1 MSKETSWKKRGL
13 PQIQLSSFLRQPFL
27 TEQKGLSGKQRTH
40 LARKV
45 QEKEKGMEKEQ
56 IVVAKFGGSSLADAE
71 HFRKVKEIIESDPA
85 RRYVVPSAPGKRYS
99 DDDKVTDMLYRCSE
113 AARKGGNYLPILYKI
128 KRRYQ
133 EIIDELGLEISLEQ
147 EFQVIE
153 QAFLDRAGDQYA
165 ASRGEYL
172 NGILLAAYLGYEF
185 VDAAEVV
192 RFSRD
197 GVFEDERT
205 NFFLRERLSKLE
217 HGVIPGFYGADD
229 AGNIHTF
236 SRGGS
241 DVSGAI
247 VSRAVMA
254 DLYENWTDVSGFLLT
269 DPGIV
274 ENPKKINAMT
284 YGELREL
291 SYRGATVLHEE
302 AVYPVRREGISIHI
316 RNTNHPE
323 ENGTFIRSKI
333 RPEEEVAITGI
344 AGKRNFVAISI
355 AKNRMNA
362 QIGFVRKLLE
372 ALEENEIA
380 FEYLPSGIDTIS
392 VILPME
398 DFEEKENA
406 IMESLNRLL
415 NPDKIEV
422 DYDMAMVTVV
432 GKGMRSVSGI
442 AARFFSSLGRANVNI
457 KMIDMGSNEINCT
470 IGVSNGDFDKA
481 IRALYDEL
489 VEQTGQRA
497 DKKES

>member
-1 MSKETSWKKRGL
+1 
-13 PQIQLSSFLRQPFL
+13 
-27 TEQKGLSGKQRTH
+27 
-40 LARKV
+40 
-45 QEKEKGMEKEQ
+45 MERER

-71 HFRKVKEIIESDPA
+71 HFQKVKEIIEGDPA
-85 RRYVVPSAPGKRYS
+85 RKYVVPSAPGKRFS
-99 DDDKVTDMLYRCSE
+99 GDDKVTDLLYQCSRE
-113 AARKGGNYLPILYKI
+113 AGEGKDYHTTLNKI
-128 KRRYQ
+128 RRRYQ
-133 EIIDELGLEISLEQ
+133 EIIDDLQLSVSLEK
-147 EFQVIE
+147 EFEVIE
-153 QAFLDRAGDQYA
+153 HAFLNNAGDQYA

-192 RFSRD
+192 RFDKD

-205 NFFLRERLSKLE
+205 NFFLKERLSKLE
-217 HGVIPGFYGADD
+217 HAVVPGFYGADD

-274 ENPKKINAMT
+274 DHPKKINAMT
-284 YGELREL
+284 YSELREL

-323 ENGTFIRSKI
+323 ENGTFIRSRI

-344 AGKRNFVAISI
+344 AGKRNFAAISI

-392 VILPME
+392 VILPLE
-398 DFEEKENA
+398 EFEKKEEA
-406 IMESLNRLL
+406 IMESLCRLL
-415 NPDKIEV
+415 EPDHIEI
-422 DYDMAMVTVV
+422 DRDMAMVTVV

-470 IGVSNGDFDKA
+470 IGVTNADFENA

-489 VEQTGQRA
+489 VE
-497 DKKES
+497 